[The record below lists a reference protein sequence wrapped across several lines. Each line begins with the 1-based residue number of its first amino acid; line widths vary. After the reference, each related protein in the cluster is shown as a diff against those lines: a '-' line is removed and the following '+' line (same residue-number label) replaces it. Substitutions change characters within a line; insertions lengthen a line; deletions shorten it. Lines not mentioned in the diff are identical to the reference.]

1 MHKALWV
8 GKTGLEAQD
17 IALATVSNN
26 LANASSTGFKKERPV
41 FEDLIYQVQRQPGG
55 QSSQN
60 TQLPSGLQLGTG
72 VRTVGTQK
80 QFTQG
85 DLNMTEQPLDL
96 AINGRGFF
104 QVLMPD
110 GSISYTRDGT
120 FHIDAEGNIVTANGY
135 LLEPN
140 ITIPEQTTEITIGT
154 DGIVTAI
161 VEGETSDPEEIG
173 NIDIVD
179 FVNPAGLQA
188 IGNNL
193 FLETAASGAP
203 AEGVPSL
210 DGFGSIIQGA
220 LETSNV
226 TIVEEMVDMI
236 STQRAY
242 EMNSK
247 VVSTADQMLGFITSN
262 L

>member
-17 IALATVSNN
+17 ISLATIANN
-26 LANASSTGFKKERPV
+26 MANASTTGFKKDRAV
-41 FEDLIYQVQRQPGG
+41 FEDLIYQVQRQPGAL
-55 QSSQN
+55 SSQN

-80 QFTQG
+80 IFMQG
-85 DLNMTEQPLDL
+85 DLTMTEQPLDMAL
-96 AINGRGFF
+96 NGRGFF

-110 GSISYTRDGT
+110 GNISYTRDGT
-120 FHIDAEGNIVTANGY
+120 FHIDAEGNVVTANGY
-135 LLEPN
+135 FLEPN
-140 ITIPEQTTEITIGT
+140 IQVPEQTKTVTVGT
-154 DGIVTAI
+154 DGIVTA
-161 VEGETSDPEEIG
+161 VSAGDQEPVEIG
-173 NIDIVD
+173 NIEIVD
-179 FVNPAGLQA
+179 FINPAGLQA

-203 AEGVPSL
+203 VAGVPSL

-220 LETSNV
+220 LENSNV

-236 STQRAY
+236 ATQRAY

>member
-1 MHKALWV
+1 MMKALWV

-17 IALATVSNN
+17 ISLSTISNN
-26 LANASSTGFKKERPV
+26 MANASTTGYKKERAV
-41 FEDLIYQVQRQPGG
+41 FEDLIYQVQRQPGA

-80 QFTQG
+80 MFTAG
-85 DLNMTEQPLDL
+85 DLNMTEQPLDM

-104 QVLMPD
+104 QILMPD
-110 GSISYTRDGT
+110 GNIGYTRDGT
-120 FHIDAEGNIVTANGY
+120 FHLDSEGNVVTANGY
-135 LLEPN
+135 PLEPN
-140 ITIPEQTTEITIGT
+140 IQVPEQTKTITVGT
-154 DGIVTAI
+154 DGIVS
-161 VEGETSDPEEIG
+161 VVSEGDTLPEEIG
-173 NIDIVD
+173 NIEVID
-179 FVNPAGLQA
+179 FVNNAGLQA

-193 FLETAASGAP
+193 YLETAASGAP
-203 AEGVPSL
+203 AAGVPSL

-220 LETSNV
+220 LENSNV

-236 STQRAY
+236 ATQRAY

>member
-1 MHKALWV
+1 MNKALWV

-17 IALATVSNN
+17 LSLSVISNN
-26 LANASSTGFKKERPV
+26 MANASTTGFKKERAV
-41 FEDLIYQVQRQPGG
+41 FEDLIYQIQRQPGAQG
-55 QSSQN
+55 TQN

-80 QFTQG
+80 LFTQG
-85 DLNMTEQPLDL
+85 DLNTTEQPLDL

-104 QVLMPD
+104 QILTPD
-110 GSISYTRDGT
+110 GNLGYTRDGT
-120 FHIDAEGNIVTANGY
+120 FHLNDEGQIVTASGY
-135 LLEPN
+135 LVEPE
-140 ITIPEQTTEITIGT
+140 IEVPPQTKTITIGE
-154 DGIVTAI
+154 DGIVTA
-161 VEGETSDPEEIG
+161 VAENDQEPFEIG
-173 NIDIVD
+173 QIDVVD

-188 IGNNL
+188 AGKNL
-193 FLETAASGAP
+193 FLETASSGP
-203 AEGVPSL
+203 PQVGVPSL

-236 STQRAY
+236 STQRSY

-247 VVSTADQMLGFITSN
+247 VVSTADQMLGFINQN

>member
-17 IALATVSNN
+17 ISLATISNN
-26 LANASSTGFKKERPV
+26 MANASTTGYKKERAV
-41 FEDLIYQVQRQPGG
+41 FEDLIYQVQRQPGA
-55 QSSQN
+55 QSTQN

-80 QFTQG
+80 LFTQG
-85 DLNMTEQPLDL
+85 DLNTTEQPLDL

-104 QVLMPD
+104 QILLPD
-110 GSISYTRDGT
+110 GNLAYTRDGT
-120 FHIDAEGNIVTANGY
+120 FHLNDEGQIVTASGY
-135 LLEPN
+135 LLEPQ
-140 ITIPEQTTEITIGT
+140 IELPEQTSTITIGE
-154 DGIVTAI
+154 DGIVTA
-161 VEGETSDPEEIG
+161 VIG
-173 NIDIVD
+173 NDNQNIVQLGDIEVVD

-188 IGNNL
+188 AGKNL
-193 FLETAASGAP
+193 FLETAASGP
-203 AEGVPSL
+203 PQVGVPSL
-210 DGFGSIIQGA
+210 DGFGAIIQGA

-236 STQRAY
+236 STQRSY

>member
-1 MHKALWV
+1 MMKALWV

-17 IALATVSNN
+17 IALSTISNN
-26 LANASSTGFKKERPV
+26 MANASTTGFKKERAV
-41 FEDLIYQVQRQPGG
+41 FEDLIYQIQRQPGA

-80 QFTQG
+80 VFMQG
-85 DLNMTEQPLDL
+85 DLNTTEQPLDM

-104 QVLMPD
+104 QVMLPD
-110 GSISYTRDGT
+110 GNISYTRDGT
-120 FHIDAEGNIVTANGY
+120 FHIDADGNMVTANGY
-135 LLEPN
+135 LVEPN
-140 ITIPEQTTEITIGT
+140 IVIPDQAKTITVGT
-154 DGIVTAI
+154 DGIVTA
-161 VEGETSDPEEIG
+161 VSAGDNDPVEIG
-173 NIDIVD
+173 NIEVVD

-188 IGNNL
+188 LGNNL
-193 FLETAASGAP
+193 FLATAASGQA
-203 AEGVPSL
+203 AAGVPSL
-210 DGFGSIIQGA
+210 DGFGAIIQGA
-220 LETSNV
+220 LENSNV

-247 VVSTADQMLGFITSN
+247 VVST
-262 L
+262 